1 MEEEAEEAAAAEDTA
16 EDEYAMLCVL
26 HAMLSN
32 KQNLADLI

>member
-26 HAMLSN
+26 HAIPN
-32 KQNLADLI
+32 KQNLVDLI